1 MARPGFVHEVDE
13 RTPPLLVPSGS
24 DFVTEQFPLGTSVV
38 YPADPVPPPDAPE
51 TLIATAL
58 ASPVGSEPLAQ
69 RLRPGMKL
77 TLTFTDVSAPLPRMR
92 RPDVRGQVIE
102 QVLALAA
109 AAGVDDVALVAAT
122 GINRRLTDNEQAWV
136 LGERVMRSFWSE
148 GQLTNH
154 DAEDPDALTTI
165 GRTESGREVQVNRRV
180 AESDLVVH
188 VVAAT
193 AVEPSAHLFT
203 QAGGWDSVLTGLG
216 SASTLAAR
224 FGYTDAARFGDADD
238 GTGSTGPLTGQL
250 TGQRA
255 ALADVV
261 AQHVAVFAVEAAM
274 NNAMFA
280 PSTAVLGRR
289 EWDWSIRDRVGFVSL
304 RRALAL
310 APHRSRERL
319 FERAAGPYGV
329 ISVAAGDPAET
340 GARTGAALLGQHR
353 VEVAAQTDVLVTG
366 VGQLSPYSIDAT
378 PNPLVAAAMA
388 AQAVA
393 RHTTAAG
400 GGADPLVRCGGAVII
415 YHPATPAPAG
425 RRQPATPDFWT
436 DVLGETHDSAAM
448 SARFE
453 ATFAADAWYRHL
465 YRSANAYHALQPF
478 HLWYSLD
485 ALRRQVSDVVWVGA
499 DRSSVEQL
507 GFRAASTLADAL
519 EMVSTQVGRTPSIGL
534 LHGPPWPWVDVA
546 GGSV

>member
-1 MARPGFVHEVDE
+1 MARPGFVHEVDD

-24 DFVTEQFPLGTSVV
+24 DFVTERFPLATKVV
-38 YPADPVPPPDAPE
+38 YPADPVPVAEDAS
-51 TLIATAL
+51 TLIAAAL
-58 ASPVGSEPLAQ
+58 ADPVGSDPLVH

-122 GINRRLTDNEQAWV
+122 GINRRLTDNEQAWI
-136 LGERVMRSFWSE
+136 LGERVMRSFWDE
-148 GQLTNH
+148 GQLTSH
-154 DAEDPDALTTI
+154 DAEDTSALVTI
-165 GRTESGREVQVNRRV
+165 GQTESGREVQINRRV

-193 AVEPSAHLFT
+193 AVEPSTHLFT

-224 FGYTDAARFGDADD
+224 FGYADEAGADD
-238 GTGSTGPLTGQL
+238 RAQL
-250 TGQRA
+250 A
-255 ALADVV
+255 EVV
-261 AQHVAVFAVEAAM
+261 AQHVPVFAVEAAL
-274 NNAMFA
+274 NNATFA

-289 EWDWSIRDRVGFVSL
+289 EWDWSIRDRVGFVAL

-310 APHRSRERL
+310 SPHRSRGRV
-319 FERAAGPYGV
+319 FERPGPYGV
-329 ISVAAGDPAET
+329 ISVAAGNPADT
-340 GARTGAALLGQHR
+340 RSQTSAALLDQHR
-353 VEVAAQTDVLVTG
+353 VPVATQTDVLVTG
-366 VGQLSPYSIDAT
+366 VGQLSPASIDAT

-388 AQAVA
+388 AQAIA
-393 RHTTAAG
+393 RHTG
-400 GGADPLVRCGGAVII
+400 GHEDGSGPLVRSGGAVII
-415 YHPATPAPAG
+415 YHPASPAPAG
-425 RRQPATPDFWT
+425 RKQPATPDFWT
-436 DVLGETHDSAAM
+436 DVLTQTHDSAAI

-453 ATFAADAWYRHL
+453 TRFAADPWYRHL

-534 LHGPPWPWVDVA
+534 LHGPPWPWVDIA
-546 GGSV
+546 GPSA